1 MPVSSGEMGVLKMV
15 GRLKEARVTTMSRK
29 MVVSAGYIER
39 ICESMV
45 QDGLL
50 METPSGGY
58 KLSALG
64 RRQLMPYTGFGL
76 DRTAIS
82 NYPVPKAL

>member
-1 MPVSSGEMGVLKMV
+1 MPVTSADMGVLKMV
-15 GRLKEARVTTMSRK
+15 ARLKEARVGVMSRK
-29 MVVSAGYIER
+29 MVVSAEYIRR
-39 ICESMV
+39 ICQSMV

-58 KLSALG
+58 TLSAVG